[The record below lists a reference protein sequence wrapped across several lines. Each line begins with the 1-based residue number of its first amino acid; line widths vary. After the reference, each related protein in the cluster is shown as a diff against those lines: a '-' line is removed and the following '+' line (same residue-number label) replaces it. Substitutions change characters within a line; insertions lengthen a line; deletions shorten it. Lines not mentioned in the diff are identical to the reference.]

1 MSRIAIT
8 WRLMVALG
16 LFFTVSITHAG
27 DLVADWQFVD
37 NAAKE
42 QVSGNTFASRPGLH
56 LTPVDGPD
64 GKAAY
69 FAEGQYLVG
78 KLPAELK
85 PPMTLSFYVMPTG
98 NPRGSVTGMFQQ
110 MQYGH
115 AGFRI
120 GYQRNGQVCFLYEGN
135 GKEHVVRSESELE
148 YYRWYHVAF
157 VVNVD
162 EVSIYINGKRDH
174 TGKLT
179 CPITP
184 TSESVMIGNYSGTGG
199 TFNGLLGRITINQGI
214 ASSFTEQAQMV
225 TAANASL
232 DVDKLVPESPV
243 IKPENISEQWVSK
256 NLIFA
261 LRFNGDVSA
270 TTPAGVVE
278 ALDVN
283 PFNLDQGE
291 LVDGV
296 VGQALNIKR
305 YKHLKYPKPANF
317 PPSDG
322 GTISL
327 WFKPGDWFTP
337 DAIAFVKKNT
347 YAKRKMIFTVDKAK
361 GSPWGPWEA
370 AVQLLGDPA
379 DQLAQVR
386 IQLGDAFGLDTQ
398 QKLDPE
404 KWYHLCATWG
414 KDGGDPTRT
423 RGILYLNGKQV
434 DEFLNTKIPNN
445 AIDQHLII
453 STTNPGVTYSG
464 QLDELM
470 ILSQPM
476 SPQQVLGL
484 YQSMNP

>member
-8 WRLMVALG
+8 WRLMVVLS
-16 LFFTVSITHAG
+16 LFSAVSITQA
-27 DLVADWQFVD
+27 DEPVADWQFVD
-37 NAAKE
+37 NAANE
-42 QVSGNTFASRPGLH
+42 QVSGNVFASRPGLH
-56 LTPVDGPD
+56 LAPVDGPD
-64 GKAAY
+64 GQAAY

-85 PPMTLSFYVMPTG
+85 PPMTMSFYVLPTG
-98 NPRGSVTGMFQQ
+98 NPRGSVAGMFQQ

-120 GYQRNGQVCFLYEGN
+120 GYQRNGQVCFLYEGG
-135 GKEHVVRSESELE
+135 GKEHVVRSQSELE
-148 YYRWYHVAF
+148 HHRWHHVAL
-157 VVNVD
+157 NITAD
-162 EVSIYINGKRDH
+162 EVSIYINGKLDQ
-174 TGKLT
+174 TGKLA

-184 TSESVMIGNYSGTGG
+184 TSEPVMIGNYSGTGG
-199 TFNGLLGRITINQGI
+199 TFNGLLGRITITQGL
-214 ASSFTEQAQMV
+214 ASSFTEQAQSV
-225 TAANASL
+225 AAANASL
-232 DVDKLVPESPV
+232 DLQKLLPQKPAVEPES
-243 IKPENISEQWVSK
+243 ISEQWVSK

-283 PFNLDQGE
+283 PFNLEQGE

-296 VGQALNIKR
+296 VGQALAIKR
-305 YKHLKYPKPANF
+305 YKFLKYPKPANF
-317 PPSDG
+317 PPAEG

-327 WFKPGDWFTP
+327 WFKPGDWYTP

-386 IQLGDAFGLDTQ
+386 IQLGDAFGLETK

-414 KDGGDPTRT
+414 RDGGDPSKT

-434 DEFLNTKIPNN
+434 DVLLNTKIPTS

-464 QLDELM
+464 
-470 ILSQPM
+470 
-476 SPQQVLGL
+476 
-484 YQSMNP
+484 